1 MQETGSGKERHPS
14 LPRMLDRTLVEEQA
28 QHQAADTCG
37 FLNSI
42 IARGKN
48 FLYTSPQGK
57 TKGGGR
63 SQCPENARRGTE
75 EKSNPGNDSLENDEA
90 DHQLRCSRRV
100 SNQ

>member
-1 MQETGSGKERHPS
+1 MQEAGSGKERHPS

-28 QHQAADTCG
+28 QHQAADKCG

-57 TKGGGR
+57 TKGGVEASVPKMR
-63 SQCPENARRGTE
+63 DEERRR
-75 EKSNPGNDSLENDEA
+75 K
-90 DHQLRCSRRV
+90 RR
-100 SNQ
+100 NTW